1 MADIREFPPA
11 PEGTP
16 VSNFVH
22 LHVHS
27 DYSLLDGCAKLDSL
41 IARAKELNMPAL
53 ALTDHG
59 NMFGVLNFEHICH
72 KNGINPIVGCEFYC
86 TEDHTKKQ
94 NTRYGKHNYHLIL
107 LCENETGYKNMCWLN
122 SKSFC
127 DEGSLYYGKPRIDFE
142 MLKQYHE
149 GIICLS
155 ACVAGELPQAVIN
168 GNMEDAE
175 EVALRY
181 KELFGPDHY
190 YIEIQNHGLP
200 EEKIAAEGM
209 IKIARKLDIPLVVTN
224 DIHYINKDDAEAQ
237 LALNCIGRKN
247 LLDDPQSAEKSM
259 GGADKIS
266 EWYFK
271 TEEEMRLL
279 FPDIPEAYENT
290 IKIANMCNL
299 TIHQYTTP
307 ELKDCLPR
315 FELPKEF
322 QTHEDYSKNQDDYV
336 RYIVEKGLKER
347 YPEITP
353 EIRERAEHELGIIF
367 KMGFSGYFLI
377 VWEFINWAKSTWD
390 NVNNK
395 PKPYIPI
402 GPGRGSGAGSLVAY
416 SMGITDI
423 DPFRFNLIFERFL
436 NPERVSMPDF
446 DVDMDF
452 DYRQDIIQHTRD
464 LYGDPQV
471 GHIVTFGT
479 LKPKNCLADVGRI
492 LDIPLNIVAKV
503 KACIPDSP
511 KAKLKNAFEEPNEK
525 FPDGGKL
532 IPVAKDPMGT
542 IGLQPQVFERWINLC
557 KKLEGMNRNTGLHAS
572 GMVIGLTELPD
583 WAPVFKDAK
592 TGEVAVQYTM
602 DIIEP
607 CGLVKFD
614 YLGLKT
620 LSLIRYAEDIIN
632 RHKKPEEPVF
642 VTANVSETDS
652 ETFDLFDRGDSVAVF
667 QFESP
672 GMQKILRQVKPRCIE
687 ELVALNALYRPGP
700 MDYIPQYID
709 GKWKPETIHYP
720 DPCLE
725 GLLKETYGVMVYQ
738 EQVMLVSQ
746 KIAGFS
752 LGASDELRRAMGKK
766 KPDVL
771 MKKKND
777 FIEGALKQGFT
788 EKHADD
794 IFEIMIPFAGYGF
807 NKSHAAAYTVLA
819 YRTGWLKCHY
829 PAAFMAANLT
839 NELTSTDGVPQY
851 IEESKRMGL
860 TVVPPDI
867 NESYSEFDAVGDRI
881 IFAFRGMK
889 GMGKEAADAIV
900 NERNKNGPYKS
911 FMDFLERCIPLQE
924 TSTDSETGKVTKK
937 SLLNSKSVEVCIKT
951 GAFDKL
957 GQNRPTLLLNMEEAI
972 KYVND
977 KNNGTDNG
985 QGDLFGDTDEKVY
998 ADFQFKEVP
1007 DLPTMEKLNLE
1018 MEVIGCYVSGHPL
1031 DDYKDVIKKCVTLTS
1046 TDMVRASQEAAI
1058 EKASLQANGANSWA
1072 ARNTG
1077 KIHTVLGFLH
1087 DLHIIRTKK
1096 GTGPEMAFAK
1106 LQDYSGEIELTFFPS
1121 VWNDKVDKNSGQITK
1136 EGLYRKIKDQ
1146 TITAF
1151 KGKVEA
1157 KENFEDGAPAF
1168 LVESLEDANSLKE
1181 KSIQEVHISLESNF
1195 HDEKAIAEIK
1205 EFLFEKSGN
1214 CSVYF
1219 HLKTQQGMYIVKGN
1233 QQLLVASDPDTLYE
1247 LESFPLVERVW
1258 TA

>member
-1 MADIREFPPA
+1 MADIHIFDPA

-27 DYSLLDGCAKLDSL
+27 DYSLLDGCCKLDSL
-41 IARAKELNMPAL
+41 IARAKQLNMPAL

-72 KNGINPIVGCEFYC
+72 ANGINPIVGCEFYC
-86 TEDHTKKQ
+86 TEDHTAKQ

-107 LCENETGYKNMCWLN
+107 LCENETGYKNMSWLC
-122 SKSFC
+122 SRAFC
-127 DEGSLYYGKPRIDFE
+127 DEGSLYYGRPRIDFE
-142 MLKQYHE
+142 LLKQYHE

-155 ACVAGELPQAVIN
+155 ACVAGELPQAILN
-168 GNMEDAE
+168 GNLDDAV
-175 EVALRY
+175 EVAKRY

-200 EEKIAAEGM
+200 EEKIASEQM
-209 IKIARKLDIPLVVTN
+209 IKIARMLDIPLVVTN

-237 LALNCIGRKN
+237 LALNCIGRKS
-247 LLDDPQSAEKSM
+247 LLDDPESAEKSM
-259 GGADKIS
+259 GGSDRIS

-271 TEEEMRLL
+271 TEEEMKLL

-299 TIHQYTTP
+299 TIHQYSTP
-307 ELKDCLPR
+307 ELKGCLPR

-322 QTHEDYSKNQDDYV
+322 QTHGDDYTKNQDDYV
-336 RYIVEKGLKER
+336 RHIVEEGLKKR
-347 YPEITP
+347 YKEITP
-353 EIRERAEHELGIIF
+353 EIRERCEYELGIIF
-367 KMGFSGYFLI
+367 GMGFSGYFLI
-377 VWEFINWAKSTWD
+377 VWEFINWSKSTWD

-416 SMGITDI
+416 CMGITDI

-446 DVDMDF
+446 DIDMDF

-492 LDIPLNIVAKV
+492 LNIPLGIVAKV
-503 KACIPDSP
+503 KECIPDSP
-511 KAKLKNAFEEPNEK
+511 KAKLKNAFEAPTEK

-532 IPVAKDPMGT
+532 IPVAEDPEGT
-542 IGLQPQVFERWINLC
+542 IGLDRARFERWIALC

-572 GMVIGLTELPD
+572 GMVIGLTALPD
-583 WAPVFKDAK
+583 WAPVFKDPK
-592 TGEVAVQYTM
+592 TGEVGVQYTM

-632 RHKKPEEPVF
+632 RHKKPEDKIFSVAEQ
-642 VTANVSETDS
+642 SETDS
-652 ETFDLFDRGDSVAVF
+652 ETFDMFCKGDSVAVF

-672 GMQKILRQVKPRCIE
+672 GMQKILRQVGPRCIE

-725 GLLKETYGVMVYQ
+725 SLLKETYGVMVYQ
-738 EQVMLVSQ
+738 EQVMQVSQ

-752 LGASDELRRAMGKK
+752 LGGADMLRRAMGKK
-766 KPDVL
+766 KPEVL
-771 MKKKND
+771 MGKKKE

-788 EKHADD
+788 EQHAAD
-794 IFEIMIPFAGYGF
+794 IFEIMVPFAGYGF

-819 YRTGWLKCHY
+819 YRTGFLKCHF

-851 IEESKRMGL
+851 IAEAKRMGL
-860 TVVPPDI
+860 KVDPPDI
-867 NESYSEFDAVGDRI
+867 NKSYEVFDGFEDHV

-889 GMGKEAADAIV
+889 GMGEAAAAAIV
-900 NERNKNGPYKS
+900 EERNANGPYTS
-911 FMDFLERCIPLQE
+911 FMNFLERCIPLQTITKDE
-924 TSTDSETGKVTKK
+924 ETGRELKK
-937 SLLNSKSVEVCIKT
+937 SPVNSKAVEVCIRT
-951 GAFDKL
+951 GAFDSL
-957 GQNRPTLLLNMEEAI
+957 GQNRPTLLANMERAI
-972 KYVND
+972 KYVIA
-977 KNNGTDNG
+977 KNTGSDSG
-985 QGDLFGDTDEKVY
+985 QGDLFGDTDEKTFE
-998 ADFQFKEVP
+998 DFVFDELP
-1007 DLPTMEKLNLE
+1007 DIPLMEKLNME
-1018 MEVIGCYVSGHPL
+1018 QEVIGCFLSGHPL
-1031 DDYKDVIKKCVTLTS
+1031 DDYKKIIDNCVTLTS
-1046 TDMVRASQEAAI
+1046 ANIKRASDEAAA
-1058 EKASLQANGANSWA
+1058 EKAASTSSGGFQRRGASY
-1072 ARNTG
+1072 G
-1077 KIHTVLGFLH
+1077 KSYTVLGMLTDVHSFN
-1087 DLHIIRTKK
+1087 TKK
-1096 GTGPEMAFAK
+1096 GAGPEMCFAK
-1106 LQDYSGEIELTFFPS
+1106 LQDYDGTMDLAFFPKTWES
-1121 VWNDKVDKNSGQITK
+1121 LKP
-1136 EGLYRKIKDQ
+1136 KIQGGK
-1146 TITAF
+1146 IYAF
-1151 KGKVEA
+1151 KGKVNPPRTE
-1157 KENFEDGAPAF
+1157 EDSPTFGID
-1168 LVESLEDANSLKE
+1168 SIEDIDQLKA
-1181 KSIQEVHISLESNF
+1181 KSIQSVHIELEDSFSKEMDISL
-1195 HDEKAIAEIK
+1195 IK
-1205 EFLFEKSGN
+1205 DFLFGTSGN

-1219 HLKTQQGMYIVKGN
+1219 HIKTISGPYIIK
-1233 QQLLVASDPDTLYE
+1233 ASSGISLSSDEETLQN
-1247 LESFPLVERVW
+1247 LRNLPLVKQVW
-1258 TA
+1258 AE

>member
-347 YPEITP
+347 YPGITP

-1046 TDMVRASQEAAI
+1046 TDMVRASQEASI